1 MALYERSSSR
11 VLDRPVLVVSLE
23 GWVDAGLGAATA
35 ALTLL
40 GSVETE
46 VLGVF
51 DGDELL
57 DHRARR
63 PMVRID
69 DGVNTGLTWPQIQVR
84 GGSDGAAQDVAF
96 LVGPEPD
103 LRWHA
108 FAGSVVDL
116 AAEMGVR
123 MMVGLGAFPA
133 PVPHT
138 RPVRLAATSTSA
150 ELSNQV
156 GILKGTIEVPG
167 GIEAALEQEMARAD
181 IPAVGLWA
189 RVPHYVAAMP
199 FPAASVALID
209 GLARL
214 TGLAVDSAVL
224 HTSADEAARR
234 VDALIAQSEEHT
246 AMVQKLETSIDAAEG
261 NPLDLGEMPSGDQ
274 IAAELERYLRGEGN
288 G

>member
-1 MALYERSSSR
+1 MALYERGSSR
-11 VLDRPVLVVSLE
+11 SLERPVLVVSLE

-40 GSVETE
+40 GSVDTE
-46 VLGVF
+46 VLAVF
-51 DGDELL
+51 DSDELL

-63 PMVRID
+63 PMVRIS
-69 DGVNTGLTWPQIQVR
+69 DGVSAGLTWPQIQVR
-84 GGSDGAAQDVAF
+84 GGSDRSGQDVAF

-108 FAGSVVDL
+108 FSRSVVDL
-116 AAEMGVR
+116 AVDLGVR
-123 MMVGLGAFPA
+123 LMVGLGSFPA

-138 RPVRLAATSTSA
+138 RPVRLAATSTDGDLA
-150 ELSNQV
+150 RQV
-156 GILKGTIEVPG
+156 GVINGTIDVPG
-167 GIEAALEQEMARAD
+167 GIEAALEHEMAQAD

-199 FPAASVALID
+199 FPAASAALID

-214 TGLAVDSAVL
+214 TGLQVDSSAL

-234 VDALIAQSEEHT
+234 VDELIAQSEEHT
-246 AMVQKLETSIDAAEG
+246 AMVRKLESSIDAAEG
-261 NPLDLGEMPSGDQ
+261 NPFDLGEMPSGDQ
-274 IAAELERYLRGEGN
+274 IAAELERYLRGEGS